1 MTVPTTTSRRVRVR
15 RGLLLGVP
23 AAALAAIACWAVLTL
38 VEGAGS
44 ERTHTSA
51 VTSATGLDALSPA
64 GRPYVQGIAAITF
77 EGLAAMYGTRPV
89 ERPMSSARA
98 LRSLG
103 RKERRRVRAI
113 TVCPR
118 CETHLVRE
126 GPGEPWRVLNS
137 ISEG

>member
-15 RGLLLGVP
+15 RGLLLCVL

-51 VTSATGLDALSPA
+51 VTRVTGLDALSPA
-64 GRPYVQGIAAITF
+64 GRRYVEGIAAVTF

-89 ERPMSSARA
+89 ERPMPSAQA

-113 TVCPR
+113 TGLTPEQVAAAYGTTRP
-118 CETHLVRE
+118 
-126 GPGEPWRVLNS
+126 
-137 ISEG
+137 

>member
-15 RGLLLGVP
+15 RGLLLCVL
-23 AAALAAIACWAVLTL
+23 AAELAAIACWAVLTFA
-38 VEGAGS
+38 VDAGS

-51 VTSATGLDALSPA
+51 VTSATGLD
-64 GRPYVQGIAAITF
+64 
-77 EGLAAMYGTRPV
+77 GLAAMYGTRPV